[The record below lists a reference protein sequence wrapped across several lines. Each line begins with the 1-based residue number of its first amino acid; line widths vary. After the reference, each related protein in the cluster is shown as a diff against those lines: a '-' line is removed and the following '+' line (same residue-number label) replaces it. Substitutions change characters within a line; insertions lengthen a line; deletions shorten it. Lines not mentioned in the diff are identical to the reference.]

1 MTVYITTAGVVQV
14 SSPEEGEIRYYD
26 GIAFNLG
33 TDVDEFGRMIIGKSQ
48 EFLLKMADQLDF
60 MKESWVKG

>member
-1 MTVYITTAGVVQV
+1 MGGI
-14 SSPEEGEIRYYD
+14 IRYYD

-48 EFLLKMADQLDF
+48 VFLLKMADQLDF